1 MPALPESPIRQV
13 FSNGPTKDVNG
24 TDMACGVGSTG
35 VTTKDVAQV
44 SAGSE
49 VQFQFGPVS
58 SCGEEGIQRLTQ
70 GNSGCTPKV
79 RLQRTWANA
88 QVVQTLAM
96 VPRSIGSRCVVLSCT
111 IALKLITTSA
121 D

>member
-35 VTTKDVAQV
+35 VTTKGVAQV

-58 SCGEEGIQRLTQ
+58 FCAEKG
-70 GNSGCTPKV
+70 
-79 RLQRTWANA
+79 
-88 QVVQTLAM
+88 
-96 VPRSIGSRCVVLSCT
+96 
-111 IALKLITTSA
+111 
-121 D
+121 